1 MASSISDDDDDLV
14 NPFAPRSIA
23 ISTTMAQ
30 LINIHSHV
38 PVTLDL
44 DDSKFGT
51 WRTYFNIA
59 FRKFGLVDHVDGT
72 TDARL
77 MRANAEWSQID
88 VCIVSTLRH
97 TLLQPPLRHHPPRA

>member
-14 NPFAPRSIA
+14 NPFTPRSIA
-23 ISTTMAQ
+23 ISATTAQ

-88 VCIVSTLRH
+88 VCIVSALRH
-97 TLLQPPLRHHPPRA
+97 TLLQPPLRHHPP

>member
-23 ISTTMAQ
+23 ISATTAQ

-44 DDSKFGT
+44 GDSKFGT

-88 VCIVSTLRH
+88 VCIVSALRH